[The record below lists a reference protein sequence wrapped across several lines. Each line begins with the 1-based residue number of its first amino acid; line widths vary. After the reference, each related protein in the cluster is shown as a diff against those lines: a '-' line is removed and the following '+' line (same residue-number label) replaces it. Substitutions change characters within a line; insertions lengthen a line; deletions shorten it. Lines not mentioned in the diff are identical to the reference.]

1 MEVLRS
7 YSEGAISK
15 ECSATVV
22 PSSEDFALEDFS
34 QIAREKV
41 HDSAILSVSGV

>member
-1 MEVLRS
+1 MIRVAGWFWVEVLRS

-34 QIAREKV
+34 
-41 HDSAILSVSGV
+41 